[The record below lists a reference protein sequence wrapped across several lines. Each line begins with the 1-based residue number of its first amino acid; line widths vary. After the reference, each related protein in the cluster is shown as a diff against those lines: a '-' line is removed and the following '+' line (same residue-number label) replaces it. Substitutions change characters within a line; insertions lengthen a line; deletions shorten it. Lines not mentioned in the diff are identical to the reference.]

1 MRARLRSGL
10 IERTWKRERTGVIES
25 SRTYWLAI
33 PFSILSFRFSN
44 ASIFVRTIET
54 SRWSTGG
61 GGEGGRIDSNGSFK
75 GIPVSFLPFVFSY
88 FPMGGS
94 RKHVFKII
102 AIRMFTIIV
111 YVRICIVIHL
121 FFQKT
126 KTHSRK
132 GSVYFFLKTKR
143 PNICIYIYFSSTR
156 KSYNVVNREGRGEGI
171 IRGRHNP
178 GDKRRES
185 FVNFEILIST

>member
-44 ASIFVRTIET
+44 ASIFVRTIGT

-121 FFQKT
+121 FFEKT

-132 GSVYFFLKTKR
+132 GSVYRVFFFKNEASKYMY
-143 PNICIYIYFSSTR
+143 IYIFLQL
-156 KSYNVVNREGRGEGI
+156 GRVI
-171 IRGRHNP
+171 T
-178 GDKRRES
+178 
-185 FVNFEILIST
+185 L